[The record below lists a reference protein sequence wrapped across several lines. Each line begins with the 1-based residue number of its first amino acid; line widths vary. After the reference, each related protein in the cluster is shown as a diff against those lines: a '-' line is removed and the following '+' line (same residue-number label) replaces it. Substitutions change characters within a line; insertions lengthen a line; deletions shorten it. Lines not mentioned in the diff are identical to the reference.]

1 MLSLRIKYAMAHLSR
16 KQHTRL
22 LARPNWRR
30 LRRVDMNIM
39 VDPNAISRA
48 ALTCKASKRIKIM
61 ARPKYVTKKYDVQRD
76 YPPPYQRIHPRTL
89 AARSTSRIR
98 ILAMP
103 KKRAVEYRVSEPPRP
118 PPRDHDWKRHREIID
133 KLAKP
138 KVVHKP
144 KHVPK
149 KRWRPVR
156 MRRIQRLAIP
166 VSREIP
172 LTRDP
177 FSVTRSALRY
187 RMTERMRQLVYRK
200 TELEVITPRK
210 PGVVSR
216 AALKATAST
225 AAKSRIF
232 FLTGLRYEPRRPG
245 FLGTRHV
252 GQPSFSLGSSEPKDW
267 PKRFSSGEKTIL
279 LTQVLPVRRSTVE
292 LVPFFLDTKT
302 RTLPNYPED
311 VNPGEAR
318 GTSRWNGNGSQGGRL
333 HRLPGC
339 FESEMLETI
348 EKARKAEE
356 LQAYEIMIASYSV
369 ALV

>member
-216 AALKATAST
+216 AALKATGIS
-225 AAKSRIF
+225 
-232 FLTGLRYEPRRPG
+232 Y
-245 FLGTRHV
+245 V
-252 GQPSFSLGSSEPKDW
+252 SSY
-267 PKRFSSGEKTIL
+267 
-279 LTQVLPVRRSTVE
+279 
-292 LVPFFLDTKT
+292 
-302 RTLPNYPED
+302 YPED

-318 GTSRWNGNGSQGGRL
+318 DTSRWNGNGSQGGRL

-348 EKARKAEE
+348 EKACKAEE
-356 LQAYEIMIASYSV
+356 LQAYEIMIASCSV
-369 ALV
+369 VLV